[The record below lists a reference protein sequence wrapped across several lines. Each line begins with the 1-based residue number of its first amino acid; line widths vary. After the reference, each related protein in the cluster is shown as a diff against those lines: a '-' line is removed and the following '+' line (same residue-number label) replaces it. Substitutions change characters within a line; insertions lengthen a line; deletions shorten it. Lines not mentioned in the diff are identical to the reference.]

1 MSVELIAVK
10 SLREARNR
18 SDDWTGL
25 TDPAERRRRQNRLH
39 QRAWRRRQA
48 ERAGAASK
56 RSHGR
61 DQVDHQPTTASLGST
76 SMDALSASILKGES
90 SLEEYLAVN
99 RQSPIVPLERL
110 RPFSYWA
117 RLKARTESFDIT
129 RSLHRARPSPSLFS
143 EGLSPEDR
151 APRFPPVFTYLPS
164 DHDGTNLP
172 TIFFP
177 LSPDHRLLVLIQLNV
192 LRAMLTN
199 MAILRII
206 ERLPTECGMVLF
218 AKDFPP
224 PPEVLPPSLQD
235 TWLQQNTPHDMWV
248 DTFPSPKLRDNL
260 LSYGSIIDED
270 DLCGDVMG
278 GLFEGYNDIELNGL
292 LVWGEPWDETAWE
305 ITPGFAK
312 KWGFLLK
319 GCDTM
324 IDATNKNRAA
334 RGEDKLVVEF

>member
-10 SLREARNR
+10 SLREARNC

-48 ERAGAASK
+48 EKAGTAAK
-56 RSHGR
+56 RQHGG
-61 DQVDHQPTTASLGST
+61 DQVEREPTTASLGST
-76 SMDALSASILKGES
+76 SMDALSASVLKGES
-90 SLEEYLAVN
+90 SLEEYLAVD

-110 RPFSYWA
+110 RPYSYWA
-117 RLKARTESFDIT
+117 QLKARVESFDVT
-129 RSLHRARPSPSLFS
+129 RSLYRPQPSPSLLD
-143 EGLSPEDR
+143 EDLSPENR
-151 APRFPPVFTYLPS
+151 VRRFPPVFTYLAS

-172 TIFFP
+172 AIFFP
-177 LSPDHRLLVLIQLNV
+177 LSPDHRLLVLIQLNAF
-192 LRAMLTN
+192 RAMLTN

-206 ERLPTECGMVLF
+206 ERVPTECGMVLF

-224 PPEVLPPSLQD
+224 PPEVLPLSLQE
-235 TWLQQNTPHDMWV
+235 TWLQQNTPHDMWM
-248 DTFPSPKLRDNL
+248 DTFPSPKMRDNL

-270 DLCGDVMG
+270 ELCSDVMG

-292 LVWGEPWDETAWE
+292 LVWGDPWVETAWE
-305 ITPGFAK
+305 VTPGFAK

-319 GCDTM
+319 GCDAL
-324 IDATNKNRAA
+324 IDATNKYRAA
-334 RGEDKLVVEF
+334 RGEDKLVVDF